1 MLIFLVGFMGCGKSY
16 TGKSLAQMLNYS
28 FVDMDKAIEEQEGM
42 SVSEIFDIKGEAY
55 FRACEKQYIEKVVE
69 NQRLVIAT
77 GGGTPCFYENM
88 RIMNSKGITIY
99 LNRNK
104 ERALQQLLK
113 GKHKR
118 PLLKGLSDEEVSSFY
133 DKKLAERS
141 QYYEQATIKAGDM
154 YAEDLVKLLNIGVE
168 KK

>member
-16 TGKSLAQMLNYS
+16 TGKSLAQMLDYS
-28 FVDMDKAIEEQEGM
+28 FVDMDKYIEEQEKM
-42 SVSEIFDIKGEAY
+42 SIPEIFERHGEMY
-55 FRACEKQYIEKVVE
+55 FRALEKKYIEEVAE

-77 GGGTPCFYENM
+77 GGGAPCFFNNM
-88 RIMNSKGITIY
+88 DIMNSKGITIY

-118 PLLKGLSDEEVSSFY
+118 PLLKGMTDEEVSTFY
-133 DKKLAERS
+133 DMKLAERS
-141 QYYEQATIKAGDM
+141 RYYEQAKIKAGDM
-154 YAEDLVKLLNIGVE
+154 YAEDLVKLLHLEG
-168 KK
+168 